1 MSELGT
7 AARPLRVAL
16 VGSGPSSFYAVEALL
31 KAGQPVVVDM
41 FDRLPT
47 PFGLVRGGVAP
58 DHPKIKSVTR
68 VYEKIAQSEGFSFF
82 GNVMIGRDIA
92 VDELRRFYDAV
103 IFACGA
109 ESDKHLGIPG
119 EDLPGSH
126 AATEFVGWY
135 NGHPD
140 YRDRSFDLSS
150 EVAVVIGQGNV
161 AMDVT
166 RILAKSV
173 DELRDTDIAQH
184 ALDVLAESRIKEIHL
199 VGRRGPVQAAFT
211 HPELKELGHLS
222 ACDPVVDPADLE
234 LDPASRQ
241 ELEDASNHHSQK
253 NMGILQEFV
262 ELPASTKGKR
272 CRIRFFRSPH
282 ELRGDG
288 RVESIVLEKNV
299 LVGEPFRQ
307 RAMATEEREE
317 IACGLVF
324 RSVGYRGVPIPGVP
338 FDDSRGVFPN
348 EDGRILD
355 RGDAVPG
362 LYCAGWIKRGPSG
375 IIGTNKPDSQK
386 TVQGL
391 LLDVPKLEPCEVPSS
406 DALRELLGSRGVRA
420 VSFADWQKIDAAEIE
435 RGQAVG
441 KPREKF
447 TRIEEMLAVLGA

>member
-7 AARPLRVAL
+7 AARPLRVAM

-31 KAGQPVVVDM
+31 KAERAVAVDM

-68 VYEKIAQSEGFSFF
+68 VYEKIAQHEAFAFF
-82 GNVMIGRDIA
+82 GNVTVGKDIS
-92 VDELRRFYDAV
+92 VDELHRFYDAI

-109 ESDKHLGIPG
+109 ETDKRLGVPG
-119 EDLPGSH
+119 ESLQGSY

-140 YRDRSFDLSS
+140 YRDRHFDLSH
-150 EVAVVIGQGNV
+150 EVAVIIGQGNV

-184 ALDVLAESRIKEIHL
+184 ALEVLAESRIKEIHL

-222 ACDPVVDPADLE
+222 TCDPVVDPADLQ
-234 LDPASRQ
+234 LDAASRE

-253 NMGILQEFV
+253 NMGVLEEFAAR
-262 ELPASTKGKR
+262 PSSGKDKR

-288 RVESIVLEKNV
+288 RVQSIVLE
-299 LVGEPFRQ
+299 
-307 RAMATEEREE
+307 
-317 IACGLVF
+317 
-324 RSVGYRGVPIPGVP
+324 
-338 FDDSRGVFPN
+338 
-348 EDGRILD
+348 
-355 RGDAVPG
+355 
-362 LYCAGWIKRGPSG
+362 
-375 IIGTNKPDSQK
+375 
-386 TVQGL
+386 
-391 LLDVPKLEPCEVPSS
+391 
-406 DALRELLGSRGVRA
+406 
-420 VSFADWQKIDAAEIE
+420 
-435 RGQAVG
+435 
-441 KPREKF
+441 
-447 TRIEEMLAVLGA
+447 